1 VQEPIISSRDVT
13 TIMAL
18 LVDMRDDIRML
29 REYFIEDDG
38 EEEEEPPT
46 ADR

>member
-1 VQEPIISSRDVT
+1 
-13 TIMAL
+13 
-18 LVDMRDDIRML
+18 MRDDIRML

-38 EEEEEPPT
+38 IEDDGEEEEAPPT